1 MNNGFLAAPVLLA
14 RGPRQGCPLFLSLNV
29 TQGEV
34 TTHNINQNNSI
45 QRIKIPN
52 KKTPIKEL
60 LVICIASM
68 YIYLL
73 HIHFILVTGRL
84 WTGF

>member
-14 RGPRQGCPLFLSLNV
+14 RGLRQGCPLFLSLNV

-34 TTHNINQNNSI
+34 TTHNINQNNRI

-52 KKTPIKEL
+52 KKTFIKEL

-73 HIHFILVTGRL
+73 HMHFILVTGRL